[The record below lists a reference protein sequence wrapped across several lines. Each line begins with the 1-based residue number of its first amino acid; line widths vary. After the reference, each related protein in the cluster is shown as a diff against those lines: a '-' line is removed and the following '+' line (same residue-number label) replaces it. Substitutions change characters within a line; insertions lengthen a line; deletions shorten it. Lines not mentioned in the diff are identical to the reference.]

1 MSYSNFKD
9 PVGLAKRMILSGNKA
24 AWFTLFR
31 EGLGIIFKPID
42 SLLSIREKKLLKS
55 NQKSDLPLIL
65 ILGGSRSGTTIF
77 YQTLTQY
84 LPVSYFNNLSVSFP
98 KSPITSWK
106 LFHPLLRRQRGNFE
120 NYYGSVAGFNGPNDG
135 FHIWN
140 RWFGEDRNHI
150 PESISQEAKNE
161 ILQFFHTWHSVTDK
175 PFLNKNNRNSLCAPL
190 LDRLFDRIIFIE
202 IRRDPVYVVQSLIQS
217 REAVQGS
224 KHIAWGLNS
233 KDSGNSDSG
242 NYIREICHQVLS
254 VENILDEAQKAIQ
267 PDKYFRISYEEF
279 CDNPRGIVQ
288 KFSRIIMGNPQPEE
302 NLRSLKPLQN
312 TNKQKLS
319 DEEFSSIIEHI
330 GKLKAEKT
338 STLNE

>member
-24 AWFTLFR
+24 AWFTLIR
-31 EGLGIIFKPID
+31 EGLGIIFKPLD
-42 SLLSIREKKLLKS
+42 SLLSIREKKLLARD
-55 NQKSDLPLIL
+55 QKSDHPLIL

-98 KSPITSWK
+98 KSPIASWK
-106 LFHPLLRRQRGNFE
+106 IFNPLLRRQRGNFE

-150 PESISQEAKNE
+150 PESISEEAKNE
-161 ILQFFHTWHSVTDK
+161 MLRFFHTWHSVTGK

-190 LDRLFDRIIFIE
+190 LNRLFDRIIFIE

-217 REAVQGS
+217 REVVQGS

-233 KDSGNSDSG
+233 KDSEDPDSG
-242 NYIREICHQVLS
+242 DYIREICQQVLS
-254 VENILDEAQKAIQ
+254 VEDILDHAKKEIQ
-267 PDKYFRISYEEF
+267 SDRYFRISYEEF
-279 CDNPRGIVQ
+279 CEDPKEVVQ

-319 DEEFSSIIEHI
+319 DEEFSSIVKNIEQ
-330 GKLKAEKT
+330 LRAEKGAAV
-338 STLNE
+338 NE